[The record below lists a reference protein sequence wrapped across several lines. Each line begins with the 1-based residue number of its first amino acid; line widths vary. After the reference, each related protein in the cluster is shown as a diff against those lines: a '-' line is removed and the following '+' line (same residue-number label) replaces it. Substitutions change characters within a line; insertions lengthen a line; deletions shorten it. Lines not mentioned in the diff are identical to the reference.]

1 MPTRGVS
8 ASVDERRPSRAPS
21 RAVQFQFQIRTIT
34 THFNAIRATHRRH
47 PSTRRRPI
55 SAERARRGRSIGPRR
70 ASKARTD
77 ARDSFARRFDSIRFD
92 SIEFYLI
99 STIDRRRRCETVVSG
114 VGRDVGDHGYVHRER
129 ERTDDDAGGAVA
141 DAVDVGGVDHGGAPG
156 RERGEVSVSG
166 GLFGGLHGEIALV
179 V

>member
-1 MPTRGVS
+1 MNVVP
-8 ASVDERRPSRAPS
+8 RARARAS
-21 RAVQFQFQIRTIT
+21 RAVQFQFQIRTMT
-34 THFNAIRATHRRH
+34 THFNAIRASHRRH

-55 SAERARRGRSIGPRR
+55 SAERRRCGRSIVPRR

-77 ARDSFARRFDSIRFD
+77 ARDSFARRLDSIR
-92 SIEFYLI
+92 SIDRSI
-99 STIDRRRRCETVVSG
+99 DRSHRIASIDRRRRCETVVSG
-114 VGRDVGDHGYVHRER
+114 VGGDVGDHGYVHRER
-129 ERTDDDAGGAVA
+129 ERTADDAGGAVA

-166 GLFGGLHGEIALV
+166 GVFGGLHGEIALV

>member
-1 MPTRGVS
+1 MNVVPR
-8 ASVDERRPSRAPS
+8 ARRLAPCNFNFKS
-21 RAVQFQFQIRTIT
+21 GPLRHISISFQSDS
-34 THFNAIRATHRRH
+34 RATHRRH

-77 ARDSFARRFDSIRFD
+77 ARDSFARRLDSIR
-92 SIEFYLI
+92 SIDRSHRI
-99 STIDRRRRCETVVSG
+99 ASIDRRRRCETVVSG
-114 VGRDVGDHGYVHRER
+114 VGGDVGDHGYVHRER
-129 ERTDDDAGGAVA
+129 ERTADDAGGAVA

-156 RERGEVSVSG
+156 RERSEVSVSG
-166 GLFGGLHGEIALV
+166 GVFGGMHGEITLV